1 MAQIQLTLVSSGA
14 KFTVS
19 DENIIKVATDTN
31 GAMVQY
37 ITEQSGSRYQAIV
50 SEDPALIA
58 SASANLISITDQ
70 ETAQDY
76 WINIDRISLVD
87 ESGTYVNFSYE
98 AEGATPQKIYV
109 TQTIAQFY
117 TLVYEKQGSTVFSYD
132 AVNTGADT
140 ISLTAATGDV
150 TAQFTLG
157 VVFTVFGSSTAAMN
171 TIWTVTSSTFS
182 GGKTVITVDGDVPT
196 GASST
201 GELVTN
207 G

>member
-87 ESGTYVNFSYE
+87 ESGTYVNFYYE

-201 GELVTN
+201 GELVIN